1 MLRLVYKDFMLIKKA
16 VLFFLAFSLYIDFLG
31 LRSPSMP
38 GLIYI
43 IIIVLFSYIFM
54 IYSNQYDDKN
64 KGEMIFNSMPIKRSS
79 LVLGK
84 YLDILFFIIFTGITL
99 MISSEIMKTIFV
111 SSSVKI
117 TGRAASMPDVLYA
130 LIIVGIYFSIYLP
143 FYFKMGGSRLQL
155 FNQISYML
163 FIMMP
168 YIVLKVTT
176 KFRDTKIVSF
186 LININMD
193 SLKIILIFM
202 VILLFTLSIVISIN
216 IYSRRD
222 L

>member
-1 MLRLVYKDFMLIKKA
+1 MYRLVYKDFMLIKKA

-38 GLIYI
+38 GIIYI

-54 IYSNQYDDKN
+54 IYSNGYDDKN

-99 MISSEIMKTIFV
+99 MISSEIMKTIFI
-111 SSSVKI
+111 SSSIKI
-117 TGRAASMPDVLYA
+117 TGRAASISDVLYA
-130 LIIVGIYFSIYLP
+130 LIIVGIYFSVYLP
-143 FYFKMGGSRLQL
+143 FYFKLGGSRLQL

-168 YIVLKVTT
+168 YIVLKVLT
-176 KFRDTKIVSF
+176 KFRASKIVSF

-193 SLKIILIFM
+193 RLKIILIFM

-216 IYSRRD
+216 IYKRRD